1 MQPCVGL
8 LCDAYFL
15 LNSGYGNGGVGY
27 DIDNNNMKDNS
38 TEGTDIR
45 KDDLLAQR
53 TKITDKKCEHA
64 AALGGGADPEQREQ
78 AGPPHPLTTI

>member
-1 MQPCVGL
+1 
-8 LCDAYFL
+8 

-53 TKITDKKCEHA
+53 TKITDKKC
-64 AALGGGADPEQREQ
+64 
-78 AGPPHPLTTI
+78 